1 MYKRVSLSKAFGVG
15 MRYFSFMTLAG
26 ALALLAVGCS
36 SEPEVSTSPAP
47 SPAASPTT
55 AASPSFAKPLIAQKP
70 GGVGGVTVAVPGLIQ
85 PVNPDE
91 RARQVQASINARK
104 STKDPFSSIPPSISN
119 KTPFSP
125 PRKALPKLP
134 QLPKPGGSAG
144 QKFKPGS
151 GNLFPPGNTSI
162 PTLPPAPQAD
172 LAKEVEI
179 TGVVKVAGVA
189 QAIVKAPNESTSRYV
204 RVGQR
209 LSNGQILVKRI
220 EMYEGADPVVI
231 LEENGVEVAKAVG
244 EKPEGA
250 GTDGTTPN
258 GSPSAALPPSSEP
271 GA

>member
-1 MYKRVSLSKAFGVG
+1 
-15 MRYFSFMTLAG
+15 MTLAG

-36 SEPEVSTSPAP
+36 SEPDVSTSPAP

-91 RARQVQASINARK
+91 RARQVQASISARK
-104 STKDPFSSIPPSISN
+104 STKDPFSNIPPSINN

-125 PRKALPKLP
+125 PQRKVRIKLP
-134 QLPKPGGSAG
+134 QLPTPGGNVG

-151 GNLFPPGNTSI
+151 GNLFPPGNTSL

-244 EKPEGA
+244 EKPAVEGS
-250 GTDGTTPN
+250 GNSPN
-258 GSPSAALPPSSEP
+258 AALPPSSENLP
-271 GA
+271 TGA